1 MDRNKGLTFFS
12 KLGQIYSVSFLRFIK
27 KKKKIH
33 EWGWGHGMEGSC
45 QVSWSL
51 DYLLGDKPEKA
62 FFNVDEAKPN
72 IPWQKKKKKEIL

>member
-1 MDRNKGLTFFS
+1 
-12 KLGQIYSVSFLRFIK
+12 
-27 KKKKIH
+27 
-33 EWGWGHGMEGSC
+33 MEGSC

-72 IPWQKKKKKEIL
+72 IPWQKKKKRKFYKSFSTHAWNFLHPDSQNYVLIMIY

>member
-1 MDRNKGLTFFS
+1 
-12 KLGQIYSVSFLRFIK
+12 
-27 KKKKIH
+27 
-33 EWGWGHGMEGSC
+33 MEGSC